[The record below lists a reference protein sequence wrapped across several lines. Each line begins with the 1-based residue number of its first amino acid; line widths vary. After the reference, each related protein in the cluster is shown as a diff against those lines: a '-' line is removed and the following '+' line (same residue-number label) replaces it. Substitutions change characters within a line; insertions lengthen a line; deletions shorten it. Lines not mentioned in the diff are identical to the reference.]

1 MRFRVSSANHY
12 TIGPRTLAAKGR
24 GRFTLSGVPSDV
36 EVCSSP
42 TEHGGEFSLLRC
54 PAWGVAPLFKT
65 RDSTAYA
72 GSLWSP
78 RPSEGQ
84 TSEYAR
90 EGTEGT
96 ASHSTVAWSPLGSQT
111 LATEPNTEQ
120 HPLHYKVSL
129 VGKKWYILDLCVSSL
144 RRGHANLLCI
154 VPIFTDDPEGFHV
167 ECLIFIYI

>member
-129 VGKKWYILDLCVSSL
+129 VVKSDTFSICACHPCAGAMLIFSVSFQFLRMSP
-144 RRGHANLLCI
+144 RRGLQK
-154 VPIFTDDPEGFHV
+154 
-167 ECLIFIYI
+167 